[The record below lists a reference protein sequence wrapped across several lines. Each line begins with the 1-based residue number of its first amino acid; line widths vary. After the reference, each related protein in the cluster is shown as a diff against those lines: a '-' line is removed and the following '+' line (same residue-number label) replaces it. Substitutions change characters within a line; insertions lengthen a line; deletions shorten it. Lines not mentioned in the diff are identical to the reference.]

1 MTVATCKKR
10 QTKKKRWKSEVILL
24 KTNKTHPNTEST
36 VVIKTAAIIVQ
47 FHFWSD
53 LPWVTFFFFSVAKE
67 DKKNVYSRFQVQIY
81 NSVSPWSPYA
91 AHSILFGFLDHNLA
105 IRLKWYSFH
114 CSQLLLIF
122 PSLQWLLSLNATV
135 WIVISAAKQRKKM
148 KKYEL
153 NIMNHREKSVSKYYI
168 FQT

>member
-1 MTVATCKKR
+1 MQKEANQEKKMKIR
-10 QTKKKRWKSEVILL
+10 SHPIKNKQNPPKHRIYSSYQDCSNYSAISFL
-24 KTNKTHPNTEST
+24 KWFAMS
-36 VVIKTAAIIVQ
+36 
-47 FHFWSD
+47 HF
-53 LPWVTFFFFSVAKE
+53 FFFFSVAKE

-114 CSQLLLIF
+114 CSQVLLIF
-122 PSLQWLLSLNATV
+122 PSLQWLLSLNTTV
-135 WIVISAAKQRKKM
+135 WIVISTAKQRKKM